1 MDRRIVYYLV
11 GCIGSRSAI
20 IIYIPFF
27 SDTTDLY
34 FIGVFYIF
42 VATQFIYANFLES
55 SVSNP
60 VFLKPIH
67 ALIYLVFAFYA
78 MRGYIGYAWKILL
91 VDLCF
96 GLVIH
101 SVYNILPP
109 VKKYFSS
116 IDNDVV
122 VVQTDDKI

>member
-101 SVYNILPP
+101 SAYNILPLCKP
-109 VKKYFSS
+109 N
-116 IDNDVV
+116 IRNTDNEAIC
-122 VVQTDDKI
+122 DKI